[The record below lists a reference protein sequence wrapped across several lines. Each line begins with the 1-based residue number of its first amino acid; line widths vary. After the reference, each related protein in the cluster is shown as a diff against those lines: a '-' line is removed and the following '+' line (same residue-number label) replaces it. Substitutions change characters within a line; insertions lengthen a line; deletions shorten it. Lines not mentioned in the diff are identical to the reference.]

1 MLLETKGAS
10 FAYEEGKPVF
20 TRVTLSLDE
29 GEVLCLLGPN
39 GAGKSTLLQCL
50 DRILPLS
57 EGEVLL
63 EGASLAS
70 LTRRQISRKIAFLPQ
85 FHQASFPFRVLDIVL
100 MGRTPHMDFL
110 ATPGKQEITQAM
122 EVLDSLGML
131 HLSEKPYTQISGGER
146 QLVLLASALVQEP
159 RLLLLDEPTSHL
171 DFGNQARFLEV
182 VRRLARQG
190 ISIVM
195 TTHFPDHALLT
206 ASKVAILKAGKLM
219 GFGSPSEVL
228 TQEMIRETYGIDVR
242 LIHIEEAG
250 VRTCV
255 PILAK
260 DRSEPMMAGIE
271 TGTEP
276 LRGYFYK
283 R

>member
-1 MLLETKGAS
+1 MLLETRGAG

-20 TRVTLSLDE
+20 GQVDLSLGE

-57 EGEVLL
+57 EGEILL
-63 EGASLAS
+63 DGRSLAF
-70 LTRRQISRKIAFLPQ
+70 LTRRQISREVAFLPQ
-85 FHQASFPFRVLDIVL
+85 FHRASFPFRVLDIVL

-110 ATPGKQEITQAM
+110 GIPGKKEIVQAR

-131 HLSEKPYTQISGGER
+131 HLADKPYTRISGGER

-171 DFGNQARFLEV
+171 DFGNQARFLQV
-182 VRRLARQG
+182 VSSLARQD

-206 ASKVAILKAGKLM
+206 ASKVAILREGKVM
-219 GFGSPSEVL
+219 GFGSPLEVL
-228 TQEMIRETYGIDVR
+228 TEGMIRETYGIDVR
-242 LIHIEEAG
+242 LIHLEDAG
-250 VRTCV
+250 IRTCV
-255 PILAK
+255 PVLSK
-260 DRSEPMMAGIE
+260 DRTAENPE
-271 TGTEP
+271 
-276 LRGYFYK
+276 
-283 R
+283 